1 MNKKEIVNRLSLE
14 EKAGLLTGYGPMGTM
29 PVERF
34 EIPSRIMA
42 DGPHGVRLEE
52 NSGGNATHFPNL
64 CALSSSW
71 DKAAA
76 YRMGAALGREC
87 LHFKKDMLLG
97 PGVNIKRHILCGRN
111 FEYLS
116 EDPVLSGEL
125 AASYIQG
132 LQDQGVS
139 ACVKHLAVNNQET
152 NRSEINVEAD
162 ERTLREI
169 YLKAFQIAV
178 EKGKPDAVMCAYN
191 KLNAVWC
198 SENPFLLTKVLRE
211 EWEFEGV
218 VVSDWGAVHHAV
230 RAIRAGMD
238 LIMPHRA
245 GLYEE
250 IRAGLEDKT
259 LTREELDRAVE
270 HVIGWGKGDC
280 DRLHDGE
287 GCAGGNYDCADGNY
301 GCAGGNYDCTDRKY
315 DCGNRRYGCD
325 NSNYDCDNRHY
336 GCDNRHYDC
345 DNRHYDRKRQHEEA
359 VCLARESMVLLKN
372 ERQALPLAPL
382 KYGKIAVIG
391 EYAIHPLI
399 GGQGSAEVYPDSEYI
414 ESPLEQ
420 LRAALPA
427 TEIKYME
434 LYRKAVM
441 PPGMLW
447 PRLGEFRKFVED
459 CDAILLFV
467 GEMESESTESFDRRS
482 AELNPNMEFFIQAAC
497 ETHKK
502 VIVVLQSGGAL
513 ILGDWRERADAVVQ
527 MWLAGEG
534 AGRAV
539 CDILTGKV
547 NPGGRLGETF
557 PKRMR
562 RDIDFGEDMRVSY
575 GEGLDVGYRYYD
587 RHPEEVAFPFGHG
600 LSYTTFGYRDGNATL
615 EGDELKVSAV
625 ITNLGDRAGAE
636 VVQVYIGQCSPVM
649 SRPVKELKAFEK
661 VLLEAG
667 QEKRLEIVIPVR
679 ELGYYNIMLHDWVV
693 EDDWYRVFIGTSSRD
708 IRLETKVRINGN
720 APYSIRRT
728 GEASVGQGE

>member
-1 MNKKEIVNRLSLE
+1 MNGEADIGSGIQLNCYKLTGDGYMNKKEIVNRLSLE

-34 EIPSRIMA
+34 DIPSRIMA

-52 NSGGNATHFPNL
+52 SSGENAAHFPSL

-139 ACVKHLAVNNQET
+139 ACVKHLAANNQET

-211 EWEFEGV
+211 EWGFEGV

-280 DRLHDGE
+280 DRPHDGE
-287 GCAGGNYDCADGNY
+287 GNGDGCADGNY
-301 GCAGGNYDCTDRKY
+301 GG
-315 DCGNRRYGCD
+315 
-325 NSNYDCDNRHY
+325 
-336 GCDNRHYDC
+336 
-345 DNRHYDRKRQHEEA
+345 DNRHYDRKWQHEEA

-372 ERQALPLAPL
+372 DGQTLPLTPL

-420 LRAALPA
+420 LREALPE

-447 PRLGEFRKFVED
+447 PKLGEFRKFVED
-459 CDAILLFV
+459 CDAILLFA

-513 ILGDWRERADAVVQ
+513 ILGDWRERADALVQ

-557 PKRMR
+557 PKRIR
-562 RDIDFGEDMRVSY
+562 RDIDFGENMRVSY
-575 GEGLDVGYRYYD
+575 REGLEVGYHYYD
-587 RHPEEVAFPFGHG
+587 RHPEEIAFPFGHG
-600 LSYTTFGYRDGNATL
+600 LSYTAFGYRDGNVTL

-625 ITNLGDRAGAE
+625 ITNLGDRAGVE
-636 VVQVYIGQCSPVM
+636 VVQIYIGQCSPVM

-661 VLLEAG
+661 VRLEAG
-667 QEKRLEIVIPVR
+667 QEKRLEIVILVR
-679 ELGYYNIMLHDWVV
+679 ELGYYNIMLHDWVA
-693 EDDWYRVFIGTSSRD
+693 EDDWYRVFIGASSRD
-708 IRLETKVRINGN
+708 IRLETKIRINGN
-720 APYSIRRT
+720 TPYSVHRT
-728 GEASVGQGE
+728 GEASVGQG